1 MPFQAIETQR
11 LYQRVADQIGG
22 LIRNGEFTAGQRLP
36 PERDLARSLGVSRPV
51 VREAMIAL
59 EIQGMVEVRTGSG
72 TFVTPSVTGGLTGGA
87 EAGPGRE
94 PRPAAFDGGPS
105 PYELI
110 SARKLVESGIAFSAA
125 RAATP
130 AQLDGIAEALA
141 MMAEA
146 VESGRNSREADRL
159 FHTRIAEATGN
170 AVLVSI
176 VDGLWGSMFAPVF
189 DALGRRMGLPEHQGM
204 ALDDHARIYEALRRQ
219 DAAAAREAMH
229 DHLTHVEG
237 VLLRGA

>member
-11 LYQRVADQIGG
+11 LYQRVANQIGG
-22 LIRNGEFTAGQRLP
+22 LIRKGEFAAGQRLP

-72 TFVTPSVTGGLTGGA
+72 TFVTAGIAGGA

-110 SARKLVESGIAFSAA
+110 SARKLVESGIAFAAA

-176 VDGLWGSMFAPVF
+176 VDGLWGNMSAPVF

-204 ALDDHARIYEALRRQ
+204 ALDDHVRIYEALRRQ